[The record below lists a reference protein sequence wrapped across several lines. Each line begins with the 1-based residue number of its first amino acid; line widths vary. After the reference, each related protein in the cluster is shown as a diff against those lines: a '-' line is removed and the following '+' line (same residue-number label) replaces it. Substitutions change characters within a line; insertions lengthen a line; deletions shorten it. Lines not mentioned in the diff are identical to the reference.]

1 MRKIKIDKDYTL
13 TNDLILDLINKHS
26 TEKSRLE
33 KLLRYYNNENDKIN
47 NRVYKNKN
55 KPQNRLSHPYAQY
68 ITDTA
73 VGYLL
78 GKPIAYTTE
87 DEKLLEELAD
97 IFKYNDE
104 ADNNTTLA
112 KMASIYGYAYE
123 IMYIDKYAKPR
134 FKAIDPSQL
143 IVCYDNTLEENIIL
157 AIRYYDEIVRVNDED
172 ETITRLEIY
181 TKPVENDKGQ
191 IVANG
196 KIIRGTIENDNVTL
210 SDEEDCYFDDIP
222 VNVYVNNDE
231 LYGDFEKVISLIDAY
246 DQSQSDTANDFELF
260 TNCMLIV
267 NGELIDEEQAQN
279 LSDINVIQ
287 FLNSDSDAKYLIK
300 NIQDTAL
307 ENYKNRLN
315 EDIHRFSFVPNMAD
329 ENFSNNAS
337 GVAMKFKLMGLE
349 SLISVKESKFKK
361 GLMRRIELLCAYTK
375 MKNNSDYSY
384 LGIEPVFT
392 RNAPN
397 NELELSQIM
406 QNLTGIL
413 SEETIIGMSPRV
425 SDIQAEIDKKET
437 EANKGYEN
445 YENLGVE
452 NAKEE

>member
-1 MRKIKIDKDYTL
+1 MRKFKIDKDYTL
-13 TNDLILDLINKHS
+13 TNDLILDLIDKHS

-78 GKPIAYTTE
+78 GKPVAYATE
-87 DEKLLEELAD
+87 DKNLLETMTD
-97 IFKYNDE
+97 IFRYNDE

-123 IMYIDKYAKPR
+123 IMYLDKNAKPR
-134 FKAIDPSQL
+134 FKAIDPSEL
-143 IVCYDNTLEENIIL
+143 IVCYDNTLEENIVL
-157 AIRYYDEIVRVNDED
+157 AIRYYDEVVRNNDLE
-172 ETITRLEIY
+172 ETVTRLEVY
-181 TKPVENDKGQ
+181 TKPTENDKGE
-191 IVANG
+191 IIANG
-196 KIIRGTIENDNVTL
+196 KIIRGTIRLESITL
-210 SDEEDCYFDDIP
+210 EDEEDYYFNDIP
-222 VNVYVNNDE
+222 VNVYINNDE
-231 LYGDFEKVISLIDAY
+231 LYGDFEKVLSLIDAY

-260 TNCMLIV
+260 TNCMLVI
-267 NGELIDEEQAQN
+267 NGELIDDEQAEN
-279 LSDINVIQ
+279 LNDVNLIQ

-300 NIQDTAL
+300 DIQDTAL

-315 EDIHRFSFVPNMAD
+315 EDIHRFSFVPNMSD

-337 GVAMKFKLMGLE
+337 GIAMKFKLMGLE
-349 SLISVKESKFKK
+349 NLIGVKEAKFKK
-361 GLMRRIELLCAYTK
+361 GLMRRIELLCAYAK

-384 LGIEPVFT
+384 LAIEPVFT
-392 RNAPN
+392 RNTPN

-425 SDIQAEIDKKET
+425 SDIQAEIERKEK
-437 EANKGYEN
+437 EANKLYEDD
-445 YENLGVE
+445 YSELGE
-452 NAKEE
+452 MNE

>member
-1 MRKIKIDKDYTL
+1 MRKFKIDKDYTL
-13 TNDLILDLINKHS
+13 TNDLILDLIDKHS

-55 KPQNRLSHPYAQY
+55 KPKNRLSHPYAQY

-78 GKPIAYTTE
+78 GKPVAYTTE
-87 DEKLLEELAD
+87 DKNLLETMTD
-97 IFKYNDE
+97 IFRYNDE

-123 IMYIDKYAKPR
+123 IMYLDKNAKPR
-134 FKAIDPSQL
+134 FKAIDPSEL
-143 IVCYDNTLEENIIL
+143 IVCYDNTLEENIVL
-157 AIRYYDEIVRVNDED
+157 AIRYYDEVVRNNDLE
-172 ETITRLEIY
+172 ETVTRLEVC
-181 TKPVENDKGQ
+181 TKPTENDKGE
-191 IVANG
+191 IIANG
-196 KIIRGTIENDNVTL
+196 KIIRGTIRLESITL
-210 SDEEDCYFDDIP
+210 EDEEDYYFNDIP
-222 VNVYVNNDE
+222 VNVYINNDE
-231 LYGDFEKVISLIDAY
+231 LYGDFEKVLSLIDAY

-260 TNCMLIV
+260 TNCMLVI
-267 NGELIDEEQAQN
+267 NGELIDDEQAEN
-279 LSDINVIQ
+279 LNDVNLIQ

-300 NIQDTAL
+300 DIQDTAL

-315 EDIHRFSFVPNMAD
+315 EDIHRFSFVPNMSD

-337 GVAMKFKLMGLE
+337 GIAMKFKLMGLE
-349 SLISVKESKFKK
+349 NLIGVKEAKFKK
-361 GLMRRIELLCAYTK
+361 GLMRRIDLLCAYAK

-384 LGIEPVFT
+384 LAIEPVFT
-392 RNAPN
+392 RNTPN

-425 SDIQAEIDKKET
+425 SDIQAEIERKEK
-437 EANKGYEN
+437 ESNKLYEDD
-445 YENLGVE
+445 YSELGE
-452 NAKEE
+452 INE